1 MNITINGFGRIGR
14 ATFKAL
20 LNKKSSAKIVAIN
33 DLTDTKTLA
42 HLLKYDTAYGRYG
55 KKADWT
61 AGSLIVAGKKYK
73 VLAEKDPGK
82 LPWREMQVDI
92 VLECTGR
99 FRTRQDVGLHLKA
112 GANKVIISAPAS
124 AKATAGKP
132 AKEIKTIVLGVNEDK
147 IKKNDKIISMA
158 SCTTNCLAPVTDII
172 RQNFG
177 IKKAIMTTV
186 HSYTADQN
194 IVDGPHKDLRRAR
207 AAAVNIVPTTTGAA
221 IATCKT
227 IPQLKGKFDGMA
239 IRVPTLVG
247 SLCDIVFITNKKID
261 EKKINQVFKKATRS
275 ARYRGIVEVT
285 EEPIVSSDIIG
296 NPASAIVDLS
306 LTKVIGGDLVK
317 VVAWYDN
324 EWGYSSRLVDLVEY
338 MGRKRLI

>member
-1 MNITINGFGRIGR
+1 MNIAINGFGRIGR
-14 ATFKAL
+14 AAFKAFL
-20 LNKKSSAKIVAIN
+20 EKKSDINIVAIN

-55 KKADWT
+55 KKVEYTADT
-61 AGSLIVAGKKYK
+61 RAGGAGSLIVAGKKYK
-73 VLAEKDPGK
+73 VLAEKDPAN
-82 LPWREMQVDI
+82 LPWKEMEIDI

-99 FRTRQDVGLHLKA
+99 FRAREEVMAHIEA
-112 GANKVIISAPAS
+112 GAKKVIISS
-124 AKATAGKP
+124 P
-132 AKEIKTIVLGVNEDK
+132 AKSDNIKTIVLGVNENK
-147 IKKNDKIISMA
+147 ISKNDKIISNA
-158 SCTTNCLAPVTDII
+158 SCATNCLAPVVDIV

-207 AAAVNIVPTTTGAA
+207 AAAANIVPTTTGAA
-221 IATCKT
+221 IATGKV
-227 IPQLKGKFDGMA
+227 IPQLKGKIDGMA

-247 SLCDIVFITNKKID
+247 SLCDIVFETNKKVD
-261 EKKINQVFKKATRS
+261 EKEVNKIFKKMANS
-275 ARYRGIVEVT
+275 AKYRGIVEAT
-285 EEPIVSSDIIG
+285 DEPIVSSDIIG

-306 LTKVIGGDLVK
+306 LTKVIGGNLLK

-324 EWGYSSRLVDLVEY
+324 EWGYSNRLVDLCDY
-338 MGRKRLI
+338 ITKKRLT